1 MNQDACFPALAPA
14 THLPHRLNGQDR
26 LWPQTNCSVDL
37 WIAVIAALGAAP
49 EAMLGFTVTLDFE
62 GDHFTF
68 FKAPVE
74 DLEALYGLTVQEL
87 AVYDAIE
94 RHVAVQLA
102 RGRLCLVEV
111 DSFFLPDTRG
121 VSYRLEHGKTT
132 VGINRLDLANRRMEY
147 FHNGGY
153 HAVDGEDFEA
163 LLRGYAHDGMP
174 FLPYTEFVKFGPR
187 PQGDGRELAR
197 TLLTRRLA
205 QRPADNPIRA
215 FQAALPDQAR
225 DVAEREPA
233 FFHRYA
239 FHGLRQLGANFE
251 LLADH
256 LAWLD
261 GDTGEETALALQISQ
276 TAKAAQFQLARA
288 CARKKFDGL
297 PASVEAAAQ
306 AYDALFE
313 RLAGRA

>member
-1 MNQDACFPALAPA
+1 MNQDACFPALTPA
-14 THLPHRLNGQDR
+14 MHSLHRLNSHDR

-37 WIAVIAALGAAP
+37 WIAVIAAMGAAP

-74 DLEALYGLTVQEL
+74 DLEALYGLKVQEL

-121 VSYRLEHGKTT
+121 VTYRLEHGKTT
-132 VGINRLDLANRRMEY
+132 VGINRLDLTSRRMEY

-174 FLPYTEFVKFGPR
+174 FIPYTEFVKFGPR
-187 PQGDGRELAR
+187 PRGDGREHAR
-197 TLLTRRLA
+197 TLLARRLA
-205 QRPADNPIRA
+205 DRPADNPIRA
-215 FQAALPDQAR
+215 FQTALPDQAR
-225 DVAEREPA
+225 YVAEQAPA
-233 FFHRYA
+233 FFHHYA
-239 FHGLRQLGANFE
+239 FHSLRQLGANFE

-256 LAWLD
+256 LTWLD
-261 GDTGEETALALQISQ
+261 AAAGEEAALALRISQ
-276 TAKAAQFQLARA
+276 TAKSAQFQLARA
-288 CARKKFDGL
+288 CARKSFDGL
-297 PASVEAAAQ
+297 PASIEAAAE
-306 AYDALFE
+306 AYDALFA
-313 RLAGRA
+313 RLAGGA